1 MESWIKHALDT
12 MYTDLPPGMDWDDY
26 QGYDLQGWLSPE
38 PPEGIV
44 TPRNLRR
51 KADPEETFETD
62 HFLLNLGPS
71 HPAMHGALRMIVELN
86 GEMVMSGEAHVG
98 FLHRGIEKLAESRR
112 YNAIGTL
119 MDRGDYAT
127 SIMGEWAFARSV
139 EKLGEIEVPE
149 RAEWIRT
156 VAAEVNRLSSHY
168 LWLGPVGLD
177 SGAMG
182 SFLYMM
188 RDREMALEMLEALTG
203 SRMMF
208 NYIRP
213 GGVAMD
219 WNREGEEKLRTY
231 LEKADE
237 YLDEH
242 WEVLID
248 SELFQQRVMGVGV
261 VPHEMA
267 LSFAATGF
275 VARASGIDWDLRRD
289 RPYGYYDKL
298 DFDVLSLTD
307 GDIWARVLVRYD
319 EMKQSIRMLKQLL
332 EMGPPPGDHMA
343 KLPRILRLPEGEA
356 YASVEGARGE
366 LGVHLYSTGGDTPYR
381 MRYRP
386 PIQFHLAI
394 ADTIAPGQWLADAIL
409 SYASFDFC
417 FGEVDR

>member
-1 MESWIKHALDT
+1 MASWISDQLDA
-12 MYTDLPPGMDWDDY
+12 MYTQHAPGLSAEDLAA
-26 QGYDLQGWLSPE
+26 YDLQGWLSPE
-38 PPEGIV
+38 APAGII

-51 KADPEETFETD
+51 VATTHGMLETD
-62 HFLLNLGPS
+62 HFILNLGPS
-71 HPAMHGALRMIVELN
+71 HPAMHGALRMIIELD
-86 GEMVMSGEAHVG
+86 GELVMSSEAHVG
-98 FLHRGIEKLAESRR
+98 FLHRGIEKLAETRR
-112 YNAIGTL
+112 YNTIGTL

-127 SIMGEWAFARSV
+127 SIMGEWALARAA
-139 EKLGEIEVPE
+139 ERLGDIEVPA

-156 VAAEVNRLSSHY
+156 VVAEVNRLASHY
-168 LWLGPVGLD
+168 LWLGPLGLD

-188 RDREMALEMLEALTG
+188 RDREACLEMLEAVTG

-208 NYIRP
+208 NYVRP
-213 GGVAMD
+213 GGVAFD
-219 WNREGEEKLRTY
+219 WNREGNDKLATY

-248 SELFQQRVMGVGV
+248 SELFHQRVIGVGL

-275 VARASGIDWDLRRD
+275 IARASGIDWDLRRD

-298 DFDVLSLTD
+298 DFDVLVLD
-307 GDIWARVLVRYD
+307 GEDIWSRVLVRFD

-332 EMGPPPGDHMA
+332 EMGPPEGEHTA
-343 KLPRILRLPEGEA
+343 KLPKILRLPEGEA
-356 YASVEGARGE
+356 YSSVEGARGE

-381 MRYRP
+381 LRYRP
-386 PIQFHLAI
+386 PIQFHVAI

>member
-1 MESWIKHALDT
+1 MASWIATQLDAMQT
-12 MYTDLPPGMDWDDY
+12 GFAPGLEADQFDA
-26 QGYDLQGWLSPE
+26 YDLQGWLAPE

-51 KADPEETFETD
+51 VAVTPGMLETD
-62 HFLLNLGPS
+62 HYLLNLGPS
-71 HPAMHGALRMIVELN
+71 HPAMHGALRMIIELD
-86 GEMVMSGEAHVG
+86 GEMCMSSEAHVG
-98 FLHRGIEKLAESRR
+98 FLHRGIEKLAEHRR
-112 YNAIGTL
+112 YSAIGTL

-127 SIMGEWAFARSV
+127 SMMGEWAFARAV
-139 EKLGEIEVPE
+139 EKLGGIEVPA

-156 VAAEVNRLSSHY
+156 IVAEVNRLSSHY
-168 LWLGPVGLD
+168 LWLGPLGLD

-182 SFLYMM
+182 PFLFML
-188 RDREMALEMLEALTG
+188 RDREACLEMLEAISG

-208 NYIRP
+208 NHIRP
-213 GGVAMD
+213 GGVVFD
-219 WNREGEEKLRTY
+219 WNREAEDKLRDY

-242 WEVLID
+242 WEALIG
-248 SELFQQRVMGVGV
+248 SELFQQRVIGVGY
-261 VPHEMA
+261 VPYEMA
-267 LSFAATGF
+267 LSFGATGF
-275 VARASGIDWDLRRD
+275 IARASGIDWDLRRD

-298 DFDVLSLTD
+298 DFDVLTLTE
-307 GDIWARVLVRYD
+307 GDIWARTLVRFD

-332 EMGPPPGDHMA
+332 EMGPPLGDHIA
-343 KLPRILRLPEGEA
+343 QLPRVLRLPEGEA

-366 LGVHLYSTGGDTPYR
+366 LGVHLYSDGGDKPYR

>member
-1 MESWIKHALDT
+1 
-12 MYTDLPPGMDWDDY
+12 MYTGFAPGLDPDQFD
-26 QGYDLQGWLSPE
+26 GYDLQGWLSPQ

-51 KADPEETFETD
+51 LKQAPGMLETD

-71 HPAMHGALRMIVELN
+71 HPAMHGALRMIVELD
-86 GEMVMSGEAHVG
+86 GEFCLSSEAHVG
-98 FLHRGIEKLAESRR
+98 FLHRGIEKLAEKNR

-127 SIMGEWAFARSV
+127 GIMGEWALARAV
-139 EKLGEIEVPE
+139 EKLGEIEVPQ
-149 RAEWIRT
+149 RAEWLRT
-156 VAAEVNRLSSHY
+156 VAAEVNRMTSHY
-168 LWLGPVGLD
+168 LWLGPLGLD

-182 SFLYMM
+182 PFLFMM
-188 RDREMALEMLEALTG
+188 RDREMGLEMLEALTG

-208 NYIRP
+208 NYVRP
-213 GGVAMD
+213 GGVAFD
-219 WNREGEEKLRTY
+219 WNQESEDKLLVY
-231 LEKADE
+231 LENADK

-242 WEVLID
+242 WTVLMD
-248 SELFQQRVMGVGV
+248 SEFFQQRVIGVGV

-275 VARASGIDWDLRRD
+275 IARASGIDWDLRRD

-298 DFDVLSLTD
+298 DFDVLTLEA
-307 GDIWARVLVRYD
+307 GDIWARAIVRFD
-319 EMKQSIRMLKQLL
+319 EMKQSIRMLKQLV
-332 EMGPPPGDHMA
+332 EMGPPPGEFMA
-343 KLPRILRLPEGEA
+343 KLPRVLRLPEGEV
-356 YASVEGARGE
+356 YDCVEGARGE

-394 ADTIAPGQWLADAIL
+394 ADTIAPGQWLADALL
-409 SYASFDFC
+409 SYGSFDFC